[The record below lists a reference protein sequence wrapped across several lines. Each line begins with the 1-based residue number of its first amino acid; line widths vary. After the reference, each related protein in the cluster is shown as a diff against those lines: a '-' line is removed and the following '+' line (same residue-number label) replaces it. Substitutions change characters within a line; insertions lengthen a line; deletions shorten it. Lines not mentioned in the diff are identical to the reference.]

1 MELRHFRYF
10 LAVAEE
16 LHFTRAAVRLG
27 ISQPPLSQQ
36 IRQFE
41 AEVGTALFHRLPHGV
56 ALTEAGER
64 LLPDARTILR
74 LADDALGSAR
84 RAAQGE
90 TGVIRIGF
98 TSSASF
104 HPFVTGAIRDYRLA
118 YPDVQLELIEG
129 TTVQLIQ
136 LFKAERLNA
145 GFIRPVPGETGG
157 LVAHELFREEMLV
170 ALPADHV
177 LATRDRVALGD
188 LAHETFILYPRRN
201 GRALYDDIVGACQ
214 TAGFSPRVGQEAPQM
229 GSTVT
234 LVAAGLGIS
243 IVPASMMH
251 LAAPGVTY
259 RPIDG
264 EAPRAAMSLVH
275 LAALSP
281 AVTQAFVEVVLERRR
296 REDGA
301 G

>member
-16 LHFTRAAVRLG
+16 RHFTRAAQRLG

-36 IRQFE
+36 IKQFE
-41 AEVGTALFHRLPHGV
+41 AELGTALFHRLPHGI

-64 LLPDARTILR
+64 LVPDARAILQQ
-74 LADDALGSAR
+74 AGEALDNAR
-84 RAAQGE
+84 RAARGE
-90 TGVIRIGF
+90 SGIIRIGF

-118 YPDVQLELIEG
+118 YPEVQVELIEG
-129 TTVQLIQ
+129 NTVHLIAMFQ
-136 LFKAERLNA
+136 TERLNA
-145 GFIRPVPGETGG
+145 AFIRPVPGETGG
-157 LVAHELFREEMLV
+157 LDSHLLFHEEMLV
-170 ALPADHV
+170 ALPEDHA
-177 LATRDRVALGD
+177 LARRRRVALAD
-188 LAHETFILYPRRN
+188 LAQETFILYPRRN

-214 TAGFSPRVGQEAPQM
+214 AAGFSPRVGQEAPQM

-234 LVAAGLGIS
+234 LVAAGMGIS

-259 RPIDG
+259 RPIEG
-264 EAPRAAMSLVH
+264 RAPRATLSLVH
-275 LAALSP
+275 LESAAP
-281 AVTQAFVEVVLERRR
+281 AVTRAFVEMVLDRRK
-296 REDGA
+296 REGS
-301 G
+301 

>member
-16 LHFTRAAVRLG
+16 LHFTRAALRLG

-36 IRQFE
+36 IKQFE
-41 AEVGTALFHRLPHGV
+41 TEVGTALFQRLPHGV
-56 ALTEAGER
+56 ALTEAGAR
-64 LLPDARTILR
+64 LLPDARVILR
-74 LADDALGSAR
+74 LADEALDSAR
-84 RAAQGE
+84 RAAEGE
-90 TGVIRIGF
+90 TGIIRIGF

-129 TTVQLIQ
+129 HTVRLIE
-136 LFKAERLNA
+136 LFQAEHLNA
-145 GFIRPVPGETGG
+145 AFIRPVPGETGG
-157 LVAHELFREEMLV
+157 LVSHLLFREEMLV

-177 LATRDRVALGD
+177 LAGRDRVALGD
-188 LAHETFILYPRRN
+188 LARETFILYPRRN

-214 TAGFSPRVGQEAPQM
+214 AAGFSPRVGQEAPQM

-264 EAPRAAMSLVH
+264 DEPRADMSLVH
-275 LAALSP
+275 LDGVAP
-281 AVTQAFVEVVLERRR
+281 AVTRAFVEIVLQRRR
-296 REDGA
+296 RES
-301 G
+301 